1 MVEIKNYR
9 IENTSGLI
17 AKLKRQVAMRAEHGP
32 ANVKQQA
39 IILDLRGQKAKL
51 KDINRLTDRVA
62 RETGVPLENIQVI
75 SW

>member
-1 MVEIKNYR
+1 
-9 IENTSGLI
+9 
-17 AKLKRQVAMRAEHGP
+17 MRAEHGP